1 MMELKAEPY
10 TLKLRPDI
18 QKSEYALRSN
28 LNLKWCG
35 GVLFNALAFK
45 NMANKVEF
53 DAILWNDEAMLFIE
67 YKDSPIVYKNLEAKR
82 AQQIKGI
89 ARNIARAFGFRKYN
103 FIIVVNGI
111 EQRTEKG
118 TAAVIPLDELAG
130 YTPEFE
136 SALEE
141 FDYICWL
148 LSKYDRKDN
157 PVELDRDLVLK
168 ELKTLRDKIDQI
180 NK

>member
-1 MMELKAEPY
+1 MELKAEPY

-18 QKSEYALRSN
+18 QSSEQAMRSN
-28 LNLKWCG
+28 LNLQWCS
-35 GVLFNALAFK
+35 GVLFNVLAFK

-53 DAILWNDEAMLFIE
+53 DAILWSNEAMLFIE
-67 YKDSPIVYKNLEAKR
+67 YKDSTTMYKNLEAKR

-89 ARNIARAFGFRKYN
+89 ARNIARAFGFQKYN

-118 TAAVIPLDELAG
+118 TAVVIPLNELTN

-136 SALEE
+136 SAIEE
-141 FDYICWL
+141 LDYVDWL
-148 LSKYDRKDN
+148 LSKYERKDN
-157 PVELDRDLVLK
+157 PVEFTKELVLK
-168 ELKTLRDKIDQI
+168 ELKTLRDKIEQV

>member
-1 MMELKAEPY
+1 MELKAEPY
-10 TLKLRPDI
+10 TLKLRPDV
-18 QKSEYALRSN
+18 QSSEQAMRSN
-28 LNLKWCG
+28 LNLHWCS
-35 GVLFNALAFK
+35 GVLFNVLAFK

-53 DAILWNDEAMLFIE
+53 DAILWSNEAMLFIE
-67 YKDSPIVYKNLEAKR
+67 YKDSTTMYKNLEAKR

-89 ARNIARAFGFRKYN
+89 ARNIARAFGFQRYN

-118 TAAVIPLDELAG
+118 TSIVIPLNELTN
-130 YTPEFE
+130 YTLEFE
-136 SALEE
+136 SAIEE
-141 FDYICWL
+141 LDYVDWL

-157 PVELDRDLVLK
+157 PVEVTRELILK
-168 ELKTLRDKIDQI
+168 ELKTLRDKIEQV